1 MEASEGPG
9 IDAHP
14 ALADEDRV
22 RRRLRVCAIPEY
34 ARLAD
39 APGGRRPASCAVK
52 PRESDA
58 DERAVSHAETVPQ
71 GSRFHRWLGVLGPA
85 AVLVWAASQQSW
97 VWVAFS
103 AFTLGF
109 GVARRILGPL
119 RQAQITRLTL
129 WGAGAFLLG
138 MGVLSLYISV
148 RWVTRDVAIAAL
160 VLAATFVFV
169 TMGLL
174 VVWPAQ
180 TMRVLHIQT
189 RPVSGTYGDSERP
202 AGPNDVLPT

>member
-1 MEASEGPG
+1 
-9 IDAHP
+9 
-14 ALADEDRV
+14 
-22 RRRLRVCAIPEY
+22 
-34 ARLAD
+34 
-39 APGGRRPASCAVK
+39 
-52 PRESDA
+52 
-58 DERAVSHAETVPQ
+58 VSHAETVPQ

-103 AFTLGF
+103 ALTLGL
-109 GVARRILGPL
+109 GVARLILGPL

-129 WGAGAFLLG
+129 WGGGAFLLG

>member
-1 MEASEGPG
+1 
-9 IDAHP
+9 
-14 ALADEDRV
+14 
-22 RRRLRVCAIPEY
+22 
-34 ARLAD
+34 
-39 APGGRRPASCAVK
+39 
-52 PRESDA
+52 
-58 DERAVSHAETVPQ
+58 
-71 GSRFHRWLGVLGPA
+71 
-85 AVLVWAASQQSW
+85 
-97 VWVAFS
+97 
-103 AFTLGF
+103 
-109 GVARRILGPL
+109 
-119 RQAQITRLTL
+119 
-129 WGAGAFLLG
+129 

-174 VVWPAQ
+174 LVWPAQ